1 MSTLKEQRQALLDN
15 ARGVVDAAKADGDRA
30 LSDPEQVKV
39 KGFLDAVEG
48 LDETIARA
56 EKSQAIVDGL
66 FGYGEDVEES
76 TPGRGGSYPAKSHLS
91 LSKTAPALFEALHRK
106 AAGVA
111 SLVPIEFISGVVPAT
126 RTPLSL
132 LEAIPAVRR
141 TSPVYRF
148 YQETTRTP
156 NAGMVA
162 PGGVKPESDF
172 VPSSVDARLKVIA
185 TLSAPIDKFLVE
197 NDAPGLA
204 EFIQSELVDAVQRK
218 IESQI
223 VTGDGLLENFVGF
236 NSISGVQTVTG
247 ATTLLTG
254 LRSALTKLQTASV
267 VPSFWAV
274 NPVDFELAQTTRNTS
289 GNFDW
294 APDQPIGGGRL
305 EAWGVPIVP
314 TSAVVAGT
322 AWAVGEGAVQLSVLG
337 GMEVEWD
344 RYGDLFKTNQMICRA
359 ETRANLDAL
368 RPFGLVKITL
378 AA

>member
-1 MSTLKEQRQALLDN
+1 MPTLTQQRQALLDN
-15 ARGVVDAAKADGDRA
+15 AHAVADAAKADDRD
-30 LSDPEQVKV
+30 LTEPEQTQI
-39 KGFLDAVEG
+39 KGFIDAAKG
-48 LDETIARA
+48 LDESIARA
-56 EKSQAIVDGL
+56 ERTQEVFRQLSEAG
-66 FGYGEDVEES
+66 GEWVES
-76 TPGRGGSYPAKSHLS
+76 TPGRGGGFPVKSHLS
-91 LSKTAPALFEALHRK
+91 LAKTAPALFEALHQK

-132 LEAIPAVRR
+132 LEAISAVRR

-172 VPSSVDARLKVIA
+172 VPSSVDARLRVIA

-236 NSISGVQTVTG
+236 NSISGVQTVAG
-247 ATTLLTG
+247 ATDLLSG

-267 VPSFWAV
+267 APSFWAV
-274 NPVDFELAQTTRNTS
+274 NPVDFEVAQTTRNTS

-294 APDQPIGGGRL
+294 APDQPIGAGRL
-305 EAWGVPIVP
+305 EAWGTPLVA
-314 TSAVVAGT
+314 TSAVAAGT

-344 RYGDLFKTNQMICRA
+344 RYGELFKTNQMICRA

-368 RPFGLVKITL
+368 RPFGLVKVTL